1 MYFPQMIEAGMIYK
15 AVAPLY
21 SIKSGTTYD
30 KDPRTGQKN
39 KRDKRT
45 YFTEQ
50 IDMVRFN
57 QKEFMKSYNMSI
69 GKEVMSSKDIT
80 KFFMRNEDYVYYM
93 DGLAGTYSVD
103 PFLLELILNHY
114 VSHKEKIDFKQLQKE
129 VKSTYRFMDVVKENN
144 TIIVKGTIDKSN
156 VIILHEKFL
165 NDCKRVIDIISSNDN
180 MYYNINGAPTSIYK
194 IMNLYKSIAPISVQR
209 YKGLGE
215 MQDYELAE
223 STLYPGSDRTLIRYT
238 MEDAKETLEAI
249 REYESDTKKILS
261 LVGTVSREDLLD

>member
-1 MYFPQMIEAGMIYK
+1 MYFPQMIEAGMVYK
-15 AVAPLY
+15 AIAPLY
-21 SIKSGTTYD
+21 SIKTGTKYE
-30 KDPRTGQKN
+30 KNPRTGEKV
-39 KRDKRT
+39 KRDQRT

-50 IDMVRFN
+50 IDMVRYN
-57 QKEFMKSYNMSI
+57 QKEFIKIYNMSI
-69 GKEVMSSKDIT
+69 GNQNMTSKEIT

-93 DGLAGTYSVD
+93 DSLANTYSVD
-103 PFLLELILNHY
+103 PFLLELVLNHY
-114 VSHKEKIDFKQLQKE
+114 VSNKNKVDIKKLQKE
-129 VKSTYRFMDVVKENN
+129 IKSVYRFMDVVKENN
-144 TIIVKGTIDKSN
+144 TVIVKGTIDKSN

-165 NDCKRVIDIISSNDN
+165 NDCQIMLDNIKANDTL
-180 MYYNINGAPTSIYK
+180 YYNINGAPTSIYK
-194 IMNLYKSIAPISVQR
+194 IMNLYKDIAPTSVQR

-215 MQDYELAE
+215 MQKEELAE